1 MELRKEIF
9 YMRYSRHCTVLLE
22 ALRADYNNETSSSSR
37 KRSAI
42 LPQPTHLT
50 QATTAEVEWHSFNFR
65 ETSTLS
71 RQTYRVPNDIAR
83 RIHHFQALIIE
94 FELWTRLRV
103 LQWILFFSGE
113 ILINS
118 QRDGECDK
126 KNCST
131 RGEKKSEVSIF
142 QVSSVNWKIDS
153 HSIASTFSGRL
164 EQQLVL
170 LTTSSGCQPVDLA
183 AQQSHSHDHYILKLH
198 SIFFSLQLRSRDDK
212 SQFALSWLSSSPLG
226 QQQRNKQSEEKSTII
241 ESSSRCNVNKAIT
254 RTRRN
259 ALSLVCVHHD
269 VEARKKSKSNS
280 KACDMFH
287 FQIFIY
293 FN

>member
-1 MELRKEIF
+1 MKCQFFMFHRLIERLIRI
-9 YMRYSRHCTVLLE
+9 R
-22 ALRADYNNETSSSSR
+22 
-37 KRSAI
+37 
-42 LPQPTHLT
+42 LP
-50 QATTAEVEWHSFNFR
+50 
-65 ETSTLS
+65 
-71 RQTYRVPNDIAR
+71 
-83 RIHHFQALIIE
+83 
-94 FELWTRLRV
+94 
-103 LQWILFFSGE
+103 
-113 ILINS
+113 
-118 QRDGECDK
+118 
-126 KNCST
+126 
-131 RGEKKSEVSIF
+131 
-142 QVSSVNWKIDS
+142 
-153 HSIASTFSGRL
+153 TFSGRL

-198 SIFFSLQLRSRDDK
+198 SISFSLQLRSRDDK

-254 RTRRN
+254 RTWRN